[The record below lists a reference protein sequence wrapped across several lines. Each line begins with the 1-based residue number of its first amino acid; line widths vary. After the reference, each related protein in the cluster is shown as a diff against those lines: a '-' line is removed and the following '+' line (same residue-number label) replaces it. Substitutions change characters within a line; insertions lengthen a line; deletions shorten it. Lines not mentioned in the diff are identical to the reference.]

1 MNNLKKMMLS
11 AVGISFL
18 LCGCGKKVAPAD
30 NSGIA
35 IENSTAGSTES
46 LQSESTS
53 SDSTGISS
61 EENTEL
67 TTSAQEGTTSVITEE
82 ASEQET
88 TEGETEEASENVQE
102 EEIPSSVEE
111 LMEEMTLREKV
122 CQMFIVTPEQ
132 LTGYGCVTYA
142 DSVVQQSFMNTPVG
156 GVILFSQN
164 LTYQDQT
171 SQLIASCQ
179 DYAADSCG
187 AGIFVAVDEEGGTV
201 ARAAEKLRTTAF
213 SDMAYYGQ
221 MNDPQQAYNIGS
233 TIGSDLSALG
243 FNVDFAPVADVN
255 LNPGN
260 ELGNRIFSSDPEVVS
275 TMTANVVRGLQDQGV
290 CATLKHFPGL
300 GAADG
305 NTHNDN
311 YVHIYKTIDELREA
325 EFVAFSGGIEAGAD
339 FVMVGHQKVSG
350 VGDDLPADLSYT
362 VVTTLLREE
371 LGFQGIA
378 VTDAQQMN
386 TIAGVYG
393 SGDAAVRSVEAGIDI
408 ILMPADLNAAVDAIC
423 YAVEEGRLTEER
435 IDESV
440 VRILN
445 QKAELGLLDIQE

>member
-1 MNNLKKMMLS
+1 MCMKNLKRMILT
-11 AVGISFL
+11 AAGISLL
-18 LCGCGKKVAPAD
+18 LCGCGNTVAPAD
-30 NSGIA
+30 NRESVT
-35 IENSTAGSTES
+35 EESTGGSTMASEA
-46 LQSESTS
+46 ESTLP
-53 SDSTGISS
+53 DGTEASS
-61 EENTEL
+61 EKNTEHP
-67 TTSAQEGTTSVITEE
+67 TVSQEMTS
-82 ASEQET
+82 SETADDESQQET
-88 TEGETEEASENVQE
+88 TVVPDEPED
-102 EEIPSSVEE
+102 EIHSSVET

-132 LTGYGCVTYA
+132 LTGYGCVTYG
-142 DSVVQQSFMNTPVG
+142 DSVVQQSFMDMPVG
-156 GVILFSQN
+156 GVILFAQN
-164 LTYQDQT
+164 LSYQEQT
-171 SQLIASCQ
+171 SQLISACQ
-179 DYAADSCG
+179 DYAMDSCG
-187 AGIFVAVDEEGGTV
+187 AGLFVAVDEEGGTV
-201 ARAAEKLRTTAF
+201 ARAAQKLGTTAF

-221 MNDPQQAYNIGS
+221 MNDTQQAYNIGS

-255 LNPGN
+255 LNAGN
-260 ELGNRIFSSDPEVVS
+260 ELGNRIFSSDPEIVS
-275 TMTANVVRGLQDQGV
+275 DMTANVVMGLQDQGV

-305 NTHNDN
+305 NTHYDN
-311 YVHIYKTIDELREA
+311 FVHIYRTLDELREA

-408 ILMPADLNAAVDAIC
+408 ILMPADLRAAVDALC
-423 YAVEEGRLTEER
+423 YAVEEGRLTKER

-445 QKAELGLLDIQE
+445 QKAELGLLDIYE